1 VKLISAHPET
11 VCKAVIG
18 IVELFLVL
26 IMVVIALIAVNQ
38 ENSAIYGAIVPFAA
52 IFLGFN
58 CMLWCFKD
66 DLGIAIG
73 VIDTSADFYNDTKRL
88 MFISM
93 TYGFV
98 LLVVTLAGTWS
109 IICIYGMNE
118 YVWVGATRR
127 DNLEMPLPFNGQM
140 FAPVE
145 WQTVPKVVLGLV
157 LFSTTWIELFVQSM
171 LAFVAMYASAT
182 YYWSSGESGSGK
194 VMDGLSVGHKNHF
207 GSIALGSLIH
217 TIIKIMEA
225 ALDSKEDDGNAVSNA
240 I

>member
-1 VKLISAHPET
+1 MRYLEVEIQNVLSSLGAGAGILVASLALCVVLNIGFVKLISAYPET

-38 ENSAIYGAIVPFAA
+38 ENSSIYAAIIPFAA

-88 MFISM
+88 MFASM
-93 TYGFV
+93 TYGFI
-98 LLVVTLAGTWS
+98 LLIVTIAGAWS

-118 YVWVGATRR
+118 YVWVGATAR
-127 DNLEMPLPFNGQM
+127 DNFEMPLAFNGQM
-140 FAPVE
+140 FAPV
-145 WQTVPKVVLGLV
+145 
-157 LFSTTWIELFVQSM
+157 
-171 LAFVAMYASAT
+171 
-182 YYWSSGESGSGK
+182 
-194 VMDGLSVGHKNHF
+194 
-207 GSIALGSLIH
+207 
-217 TIIKIMEA
+217 
-225 ALDSKEDDGNAVSNA
+225 
-240 I
+240 